1 MEQGDYLKIL
11 RRYLADPDGRIWD
24 DSMLRKFLD
33 DAVKEYSIDSG
44 AFIGSMAFFP
54 DANGNYFYPD
64 DFGSFLV
71 GWNKES
77 SLIKPTTADELFEKK
92 YFSVPCAGDA
102 KYIYDTHST
111 DGEFSLYPD
120 PSVGQNVESWE
131 FTSQYGEVFDS
142 AYGVFLTEDYG
153 TTLRVDSFEYAGNV
167 FYKRIGKY
175 NEIKDYMAVICYA
188 LSLAYNSDADFGD
201 AEKAFSW
208 RKQYETRVAVFSSV
222 MLANVGKM
230 KKTTFY

>member
-1 MEQGDYLKIL
+1 MEQNDYLKIL
-11 RRYLADPDGRIWD
+11 RRYLADPEGHIWD
-24 DSMLRKFLD
+24 DLWLLNLLD
-33 DAVKEYSIDSG
+33 EGVKEYSIDSG

-54 DANGNYFYPD
+54 DENGSYVYPD
-64 DFGSFLV
+64 DFGGFLI

-77 SLIKPTTADELFEKK
+77 RLIQPTTADELFEKK
-92 YFSVPCAGDA
+92 YFSVPCTGDA
-102 KYIYDTHST
+102 KYIYDTHVT

-120 PSVGQNVESWE
+120 PAEDQKVERWK
-131 FTSQYGEVFDS
+131 FTSQYGEVSDS

-153 TTLRVDSFEYAGNV
+153 TTLQADSFEYAGDI

-175 NEIKDYMAVICYA
+175 SEIKDYMAVICYA
-188 LSLAYNSDADFGD
+188 LHLAYNSDADFGN
-201 AEKAFSW
+201 AEKSYSW

-230 KKTTFY
+230 KTTTFY